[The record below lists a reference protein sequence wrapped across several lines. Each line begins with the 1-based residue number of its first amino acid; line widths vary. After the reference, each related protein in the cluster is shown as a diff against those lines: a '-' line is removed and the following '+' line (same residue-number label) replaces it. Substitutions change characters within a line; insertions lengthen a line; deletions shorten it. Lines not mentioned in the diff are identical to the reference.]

1 MAQWVKN
8 LPMQEKQEMWVW
20 SLGREDPLE
29 EEMQP
34 TLVFLSEKPPWTEEP
49 GALQSKESQRV
60 GYDWVCMRARAC
72 VRAHTHTH
80 THISYLSLVIKDA
93 KIEKTEIKSF
103 VIFPE
108 FV

>member
-1 MAQWVKN
+1 MHYSPKSHKEWD
-8 LPMQEKQEMWVW
+8 M
-20 SLGREDPLE
+20 
-29 EEMQP
+29 
-34 TLVFLSEKPPWTEEP
+34 TEC
-49 GALQSKESQRV
+49 ACVRV
-60 GYDWVCMRARAC
+60 RARA
-72 VRAHTHTH
+72 RAHTHTHTH